1 MYVPEYRYR
10 ADPLAK
16 KVVIVH
22 EWLGR
27 LSQWKNPNILQLQKL
42 KLAEEEAQEYQAYL
56 QKLEDETE
64 DESRVWELERELAG
78 LQMEEEKLQ
87 LNLKSLKED
96 QTKAEADLEV
106 LLVLVLQLTPTNMTS
121 WRIIPFEMLI

>member
-1 MYVPEYRYR
+1 M
-10 ADPLAK
+10 
-16 KVVIVH
+16 
-22 EWLGR
+22 
-27 LSQWKNPNILQLQKL
+27 QKL

-56 QKLEDETE
+56 TKLEDETE

-96 QTKAEADLEV
+96 QSNAEADLQVILNLVWQMAIAGLKTKILVEEPISYS
-106 LLVLVLQLTPTNMTS
+106 LLRPNFTLSENVLQS
-121 WRIIPFEMLI
+121 

>member
-1 MYVPEYRYR
+1 
-10 ADPLAK
+10 
-16 KVVIVH
+16 
-22 EWLGR
+22 
-27 LSQWKNPNILQLQKL
+27 LQKL

-121 WRIIPFEMLI
+121 

>member
-1 MYVPEYRYR
+1 LEGK
-10 ADPLAK
+10 AIENK
-16 KVVIVH
+16 
-22 EWLGR
+22 
-27 LSQWKNPNILQLQKL
+27 SNILPLQKL

-96 QTKAEADLEV
+96 QSKAEADLQV
-106 LLVLVLQLTPTNMTS
+106 SLFWFCN
-121 WRIIPFEMLI
+121 